1 MILHKNL
8 VIGVIYTLDNI
19 FNNNIYADK
28 AIEKTLKSNKK
39 WGSKDR
45 GFIAETC
52 YDIVR
57 WKRLYS
63 EIADIKSPH
72 NSNELW
78 KFFSVWAV
86 LRGIPIP
93 NWKEFENIPKRKI
106 KGKFDSLSKIRK
118 FRESIPNWLDKI
130 GSQELGEKKWEKE
143 LNELNKSNSVVIRT
157 NTHKIT
163 KNQLKKVLK
172 NEGIETNT
180 IKDYPNALVLK
191 KRCNLFVRESF
202 KKGFYELQDASSQLV
217 APFLELEKGMRVCDV
232 CAGAGGKTLH
242 LSCLMENKGKII
254 AMDIN
259 QYKLNELR
267 KRSKRN
273 GAFNIQT
280 KLIDNLKSVKKLYG
294 KFDRLLIDAPC
305 SGLGVLKRNPDAK
318 WKLNLDFIQRVRE
331 KQLNILKKY
340 SPLLKKGGKLV
351 YATCSI
357 LPSENEIQIKKFLKS
372 EEGKNFDFED
382 ENKINPSDGFDGFYM
397 ARLALKQTC

>member
-63 EIADIKSPH
+63 KIADIKSPH

-78 KFFSVWAV
+78 KFFSVWAI

-130 GSQELGEKKWEKE
+130 GSHELGEKKWEKE

-163 KNQLKKVLK
+163 KNQLKKVLT

>member
-1 MILHKNL
+1 MVLHKNL

-19 FNNNIYADK
+19 FNNKIFADK

-52 YDIVR
+52 YEIVR

-63 EIADIKSPH
+63 EIANLKSPY

-86 LRGIPIP
+86 LRGLPIP

-106 KGKFDSLSKIRK
+106 KGKFDHLSKIRK

-130 GSQELGEKKWEKE
+130 GLIELGEKKWEKE
-143 LNELNKSNSVVIRT
+143 LSELNKSTSVVLRT

-163 KNQLKKVLK
+163 RNQLKKILIT
-172 NEGIETNT
+172 EGIETNT
-180 IKDYPNALVLK
+180 IKKYPNALILK
-191 KRCNLFVRESF
+191 KRCNLFLRESF
-202 KKGFYELQDASSQLV
+202 KKGLYELQDASSQLV
-217 APFLELEKGMRVCDV
+217 APFLNVEKGMRVCDV

-259 QYKLNELR
+259 QFKLNELR

-318 WKLNLDFIQRVRE
+318 WKLNLDFMQRVRE
-331 KQLNILKKY
+331 KQLSILKKY
-340 SPLLKKGGKLV
+340 SPLVKKGGKLV

-357 LPSENEIQIKKFLKS
+357 LPSENEMQIKKFLKS
-372 EEGKNFDFED
+372 EEGKIFDFED

>member
-63 EIADIKSPH
+63 KIADIKSPH

-163 KNQLKKVLK
+163 KNQLKKVLT

-259 QYKLNELR
+259 HYKLNELR

>member
-1 MILHKNL
+1 MVLHKNL

-19 FNNNIYADK
+19 FNNKIFADK

-52 YDIVR
+52 YEIVR

-63 EIADIKSPH
+63 EIANLKSPY

-86 LRGIPIP
+86 LRGLPIP

-106 KGKFDSLSKIRK
+106 KGKFDHLSKIRK

-130 GSQELGEKKWEKE
+130 GLIELGEKKWEKE
-143 LNELNKSNSVVIRT
+143 LRELNKSTSVVLRT

-163 KNQLKKVLK
+163 RNQLKKILI

-180 IKDYPNALVLK
+180 IKKYPNALILK
-191 KRCNLFVRESF
+191 KRCNLFLRESF
-202 KKGFYELQDASSQLV
+202 KKGLYELQDASSQLV
-217 APFLELEKGMRVCDV
+217 APFLNVEKGMRVCDV

-259 QYKLNELR
+259 QFKLNELR

-318 WKLNLDFIQRVRE
+318 WKLNLDFMQRVRE
-331 KQLNILKKY
+331 KQLSILKKY
-340 SPLLKKGGKLV
+340 SPLVKKGGKLV

-357 LPSENEIQIKKFLKS
+357 LPSENEMQIKKFLKS
-372 EEGKNFDFED
+372 EEGKIFDFED

>member
-63 EIADIKSPH
+63 KIADIKSPH

-130 GSQELGEKKWEKE
+130 GSKELGEKKWEKE

-163 KNQLKKVLK
+163 KNQLKKVLI

>member
-63 EIADIKSPH
+63 KIADIKSPH

-78 KFFSVWAV
+78 KFFSVWAI

-130 GSQELGEKKWEKE
+130 GSKELGEKKWEKE

-163 KNQLKKVLK
+163 KNQLKKVLT